1 MSDQDTF
8 NQEALEKCFVNVST
22 QTDVAL
28 AVSGGPDSMAL
39 LLLVDRWR
47 RARLRQEHRAPDLT
61 IFAIDHGLRPA
72 AMDECQFVADKA
84 KALGYDA
91 HILRWEGEVP
101 STRIQEMAREIRYQ
115 LLAEACHLRNIKTV
129 MTAHHLDDQAETVL
143 MRLARGS
150 GVDGLCAIAVQS
162 RRYGLGLLRPL
173 LEFEKAELLALLK
186 ENDWDYMTDPS
197 NKDSRFERVRLRER
211 SAELKKLGLTAKMI
225 GLSARRLRRAKT
237 ALNETSD
244 EFLNSHAF
252 ISDYGT
258 ARIDQLAL
266 FDAPDEI
273 AIRALSKV
281 LRVCGG
287 SQDVP
292 NMARLET
299 LIGRLKADFST
310 NRTLAG
316 CRLIAK
322 GDFWL
327 VAREAGRITELEKPI
342 VPGGCMFWDNRYIVC
357 ADKKASARITAAP
370 LGEGSDL
377 KGLVEESL
385 LQNFPKDALP
395 SLLTLR
401 NKGKI
406 IAVPAFDFWRAQ
418 AISAG
423 LQARFITSD
432 DGLV

>member
-8 NQEALEKCFVNVST
+8 NQEALEKCFENVST
-22 QTDVAL
+22 QMDVAL
-28 AVSGGPDSMAL
+28 AVSGGSDSMAL

-47 RARLRQEHRAPDLT
+47 RARLQQKRHAPDLT
-61 IFAIDHGLRPA
+61 IFSIDHGLRPA
-72 AMDECQFVADKA
+72 AMEECQFVLDKA

-91 HILRWEGEVP
+91 HILQWEGEVP

-115 LLAEACHLRNIKTV
+115 LLAGACHLRNIKTV

-150 GVDGLCAIAVQS
+150 GVDGLCAMAVQS
-162 RRYGLGLLRPL
+162 RRYGLRLLRPL
-173 LEFEKAELLALLK
+173 LEFEKAQLLALLK
-186 ENDWDYMTDPS
+186 ENDWDYITDPS
-197 NKDSRFERVRLRER
+197 NKDPRFERVRLRER
-211 SAELKKLGLTAKMI
+211 SAELKKLGLTARMI

-237 ALNETSD
+237 ALKETSD
-244 EFLNSHAF
+244 EFLTRHAF

-299 LIGRLKADFST
+299 LIGRLKGDFST

-322 GDFWL
+322 GDYWL
-327 VAREAGRITELEKPI
+327 VAREVGRITELEKTI

-357 ADKKASARITAAP
+357 ADKKASAKIFAAP
-370 LGEGSDL
+370 LGESREL
-377 KGLVEESL
+377 KDLVEECL
-385 LQNFPKDALP
+385 LKNFPKDALP

-401 NKGKI
+401 SKGKI
-406 IAVPAFDFWRAQ
+406 IAVPAFDFWGAQ

>member
-1 MSDQDTF
+1 MSDQHPF
-8 NQEALEKCFVNVST
+8 NESALEKCFENVST

-47 RARLRQEHRAPDLT
+47 RARLARGQHAPELT
-61 IFAIDHGLRPA
+61 IFTIDHGLRKA
-72 AMDECQFVADKA
+72 AADECQFVQDKA
-84 KALGYDA
+84 IELGYEA
-91 HILRWEGEVP
+91 EILQWDGEAP

-115 LLAEACHLRNIKTV
+115 LLAGACHLRGIKTL

-150 GVDGLCAIAVQS
+150 GVDGLCAMAPQS
-162 RRYGLGLLRPL
+162 RRYGLRLLRPL
-173 LEFEKAELLALLK
+173 LEFEKSELLRELGVH
-186 ENDWDYMTDPS
+186 DWKYVSDPS
-197 NKDSRFERVRLRER
+197 NKDPRFERVRLRER
-211 SAELKKLGLTAKMI
+211 VSELKKLGLTSKMI
-225 GLSARRLRRAKT
+225 GLTARRLRRAKT

-244 EFLNSHAF
+244 QFLVDHAF
-252 ISDYGT
+252 VSDYGT
-258 ARIDQLAL
+258 AHMDQLAL

-281 LRVCGG
+281 LRMCGG
-287 SQDVP
+287 SQEVP
-292 NMARLET
+292 NMARLEKLT
-299 LIGRLKADFST
+299 VRLKEDFST

-327 VAREAGRITELEKPI
+327 IAREAGRIVELEKPI
-342 VPGGCMFWDNRYIVC
+342 MPGGCMFWDNRYIVC
-357 ADKKASARITAAP
+357 ADKKAPKKIVATP
-370 LGEGSDL
+370 LGEGQELRD
-377 KGLVEESL
+377 LVEESL
-385 LQNFPKDALP
+385 LKNFPKEALP

-401 NKGKI
+401 SKGKI
-406 IAVPAFDFWRAQ
+406 IAVPALDFWRSQ

-423 LQARFITSD
+423 LQAKFITSD
-432 DGLV
+432 DGLI

>member
-8 NQEALEKCFVNVST
+8 NQEALEKCFDNVST
-22 QTDVAL
+22 QTGVAM

-39 LLLVDRWR
+39 LLLTDRWR
-47 RARLRQEHRAPDLT
+47 CARLQQGQSAPDLT
-61 IFAIDHGLRPA
+61 VFTVDHGLRPA
-72 AMDECQFVADKA
+72 AVEECQFVLEKA

-91 HILRWEGEVP
+91 HILQREGEP
-101 STRIQEMAREIRYQ
+101 PTTRIQEMARKIRYQ
-115 LLAEACHLRNIKTV
+115 LLAEACHLRGIKIL

-150 GVDGLCAIAVQS
+150 GVDGLSAMALQS
-162 RRYGLGLLRPL
+162 QRYGLRLLRPL
-173 LEFEKAELLALLK
+173 LVFEKTELLELLQA
-186 ENDWDYMTDPS
+186 NDWKYIKDPS
-197 NKDSRFERVRLRER
+197 NTDPRFERVRLREHV
-211 SAELKKLGLTAKMI
+211 SELKKLGLTAKMI
-225 GLSARRLRRAKT
+225 GLTARRLGRAKM
-237 ALNETSD
+237 ALD
-244 EFLNSHAF
+244 EASNQFLTSHAF
-252 ISDYGT
+252 VSDYGT

-266 FDAPDEI
+266 FDTPDEI

-281 LRVCGG
+281 LQACGG
-287 SQDVP
+287 SQEVP

-299 LIGRLKADFST
+299 LVGRLKADFST

-327 VAREAGRITELEKPI
+327 IAREAGRITELEKPI
-342 VPGGCMFWDNRYIVC
+342 VPGGCMLWDNRYIVC
-357 ADKKASARITAAP
+357 AGKKASTEIIAVP
-370 LGEGSDL
+370 LGEGRELIDL
-377 KGLVEESL
+377 AEESL
-385 LQNFPKDALP
+385 LKNFPKDALP

-401 NKGKI
+401 NKGEI
-406 IAVPAFDFWRAQ
+406 IAVPAFDYWKAQ

>member
-1 MSDQDTF
+1 MSDQDPF
-8 NQEALEKCFVNVST
+8 NEEALEKCFKNVST
-22 QTDVAL
+22 QMDVAL

-39 LLLVDRWR
+39 MLLVDRWR
-47 RARLRQEHRAPDLT
+47 RARLQQKQSAPDLT
-61 IFAIDHGLRPA
+61 IFTIDHGLRKDA
-72 AMDECQFVADKA
+72 ADECQFVLDKA
-84 KALGYDA
+84 KELGYDA
-91 HILRWEGEVP
+91 HVLQWKGEP
-101 STRIQEMAREIRYQ
+101 PLSRIQEMAREIRYQ
-115 LLAEACHLRNIKTV
+115 LLAEACHLRSIKTL

-150 GVDGLCAIAVQS
+150 GVDGLCAMALQS
-162 RRYGLGLLRPL
+162 RRYGLQLLRPL
-173 LEFEKAELLALLK
+173 LEFEKAQLLALLQA
-186 ENDWDYMTDPS
+186 NDWQYMTDPS
-197 NKDSRFERVRLRER
+197 NKDARFERVRLRER
-211 SAELKKLGLTAKMI
+211 SSELKKLGLSAKMI
-225 GLSARRLRRAKT
+225 GLTARRLRRAKT

-244 EFLNSHAF
+244 EFLVDHAF
-252 ISDYGT
+252 VSDYGT

-281 LRVCGG
+281 LRMCGG

-292 NMARLET
+292 NMARLEK
-299 LIGRLKADFST
+299 LIGRLKEDFST

-327 VAREAGRITELEKPI
+327 IAREAGRITELEKPI

-357 ADKKASARITAAP
+357 ADKKAPARIIAAP
-370 LGEGSDL
+370 LGERHEL
-377 KGLVEESL
+377 QGLVEESL

-401 NKGKI
+401 NKSKI
-406 IAVPAFDFWRAQ
+406 IAIPAFDFWKAQ

>member
-8 NQEALEKCFVNVST
+8 NQDALEKCFENVST
-22 QTDVAL
+22 QTEVAL

-47 RARLRQEHRAPDLT
+47 RARLERGQTAPDLT
-61 IFAIDHGLRPA
+61 IFTIDHGLRPA
-72 AMDECQFVADKA
+72 ASAECQFVLDKA
-84 KALGYDA
+84 GALGYGA
-91 HILRWEGEVP
+91 HILQWKGEVP
-101 STRIQEMAREIRYQ
+101 TTRIQEMAREIRYQ
-115 LLAEACHLRNIKTV
+115 LLAGACHLRGIKIM

-150 GVDGLCAIAVQS
+150 GVDGLCAMAPQS
-162 RRYGLGLLRPL
+162 RRYGLRLLRPL
-173 LEFEKAELLALLK
+173 LGFEKTELLSQLRLH
-186 ENDWDYMTDPS
+186 DWEFVTDPS
-197 NKDSRFERVRLRER
+197 NKDPRFERVRLREHR
-211 SAELKKLGLTAKMI
+211 GQLKKLGLTAKMI
-225 GLSARRLRRAKT
+225 GLTATRLRRAKT
-237 ALNETSD
+237 ALNKTSD
-244 EFLNSHAF
+244 QFLASHAF
-252 ISDYGT
+252 VSDYGT

-273 AIRALSKV
+273 AIRALSKL
-281 LRVCGG
+281 LRMCGG

-299 LIGRLKADFST
+299 LVARLKADFST

-327 VAREAGRITELEKPI
+327 IAREVGRITEFEKPI

-357 ADKKASARITAAP
+357 AGKNASAKIIAAP
-370 LGEGSDL
+370 LGDSRAIKD
-377 KGLVEESL
+377 LVEESAL
-385 LQNFPKDALP
+385 KSLPKEALP
-395 SLLTLR
+395 SLLALR
-401 NKGKI
+401 NKGQI
-406 IAVPAFDFWRAQ
+406 IAIPALDFWRAQ

-423 LQARFITSD
+423 LQVKFITFD